1 LSLIIFRRF
10 SCHTGFNTGFCVLRR
25 SGLLLLVMLLVGCS
39 PVFRSGD
46 GDRLDQRRSQQ
57 LFLKRCR
64 MHQQQLPL
72 LLQRFEQAQQHAAL
86 IARERYVPAPAPPA
100 LNPDEQRSLT
110 IYDQQTEQALYNEAV
125 AAWRRSEQAL
135 RQSWQLDHQERQK
148 RADQAQFAAAQALQR
163 IDPQLLLPGDPP
175 RLADAQ
181 VERYRLCV
189 SESLQ

>member
-1 LSLIIFRRF
+1 
-10 SCHTGFNTGFCVLRR
+10 
-25 SGLLLLVMLLVGCS
+25 
-39 PVFRSGD
+39 
-46 GDRLDQRRSQQ
+46 
-57 LFLKRCR
+57 
-64 MHQQQLPL
+64 
-72 LLQRFEQAQQHAAL
+72 
-86 IARERYVPAPAPPA
+86 
-100 LNPDEQRSLT
+100 LNPDEQRRLT

-125 AAWRRSEQAL
+125 AAWRRSEQAY
-135 RQSWQLDHQERQK
+135 RQSWQLDYQERQK